1 MPPEWSRQLRSWR
14 PARCWRQLR
23 LLAVFGS
30 TLLGACANLGIHR
43 DAPPAD
49 RPPTIDRAVTQAA
62 LLASYLEVLQR
73 LVQGA
78 PAEQAEILSGARH
91 DFEIAP
97 TPSHE
102 LRYAMVLATPDHP
115 GTDCAKAQKLL
126 RELIA
131 TQETLLPAERAM
143 AFLTLRNVDQTLAQR
158 ADNQRLQSAADHTD
172 RDRYAALNRRL
183 QTEIDDNARLHK
195 ELDEAHAKLDA
206 IANIERTLNKP
217 KVPGGTPQ

>member
-1 MPPEWSRQLRSWR
+1 MPPDSRHELRSWHPLR
-14 PARCWRQLR
+14 SWHQLR

-30 TLLGACANLGIHR
+30 ALLGACANLGLER
-43 DAPPAD
+43 AAPPAD
-49 RPPTIDRAVTQAA
+49 HPPAIDRAVTQAA

-78 PAEQAEILSGARH
+78 PAEQAEILSAARH
-91 DFEIAP
+91 DFEVAP
-97 TPSHE
+97 TSSHE
-102 LRYAMVLATPDHP
+102 LRYAMVLATPGHP

-143 AFLTLRNVDQTLAQR
+143 AFLTLRNVDQTLAQT

-172 RDRYAALNRRL
+172 HDRYAALNRRL

-217 KVPGGTPQ
+217 KAPGGIPP

>member
-1 MPPEWSRQLRSWR
+1 MLLSLRCRS
-14 PARCWRQLR
+14 R
-23 LLAVFGS
+23 LLAVLASCLAVG
-30 TLLGACANLGIHR
+30 GCASLAPNR
-43 DAPPAD
+43 DAPPVD
-49 RPPTIDRAVTQAA
+49 HPPTIDRAVTEAS
-62 LLASYLEVLQR
+62 LLAGYLEMLQR

-91 DFEIAP
+91 DFEIGP

-143 AFLTLRNVDQTLAQR
+143 AFLTLKNVDQTLSQKAQI
-158 ADNQRLQSAADHTD
+158 QHLQASTDRSTD
-172 RDRYAALNRRL
+172 RDRAAAANRRL
-183 QTEIDDNARLHK
+183 QSEMESAMDENARLHK
-195 ELDEAHAKLDA
+195 ELDDAHAKLDA
-206 IANIERTLNKP
+206 IANIERALSKP
-217 KVPGGTPQ
+217 KTPGVTPQ

>member
-1 MPPEWSRQLRSWR
+1 MLPSLRCRSRLVTVLVS
-14 PARCWRQLR
+14 C
-23 LLAVFGS
+23 VVVG
-30 TLLGACANLGIHR
+30 GCANLTPNR
-43 DAPPAD
+43 DGPAAD
-49 RPPTIDRAVTQAA
+49 QPPTIDRAVTEAT
-62 LLASYLEVLQR
+62 LLAGYLEMLQR

-91 DFEIAP
+91 DFETAP

-143 AFLTLRNVDQTLAQR
+143 AFLTLKNVDQTLSETAEIQH
-158 ADNQRLQSAADHTD
+158 LQASTDRSTD
-172 RDRYAALNRRL
+172 RDRAAAVNRRL
-183 QTEIDDNARLHK
+183 QSEMESALDENARLHK
-195 ELDEAHAKLDA
+195 ELDDAHAKLDA
-206 IANIERTLNKP
+206 IANIERALSKP
-217 KVPGGTPQ
+217 KTPGVAPQ

>member
-1 MPPEWSRQLRSWR
+1 MLPSLRCRSRLV
-14 PARCWRQLR
+14 
-23 LLAVFGS
+23 AVLVSCVTVG
-30 TLLGACANLGIHR
+30 GCANLTPNR

-49 RPPTIDRAVTQAA
+49 HPPTIDRAVTEAT
-62 LLASYLEVLQR
+62 LLAGYLEMLQR

-91 DFEIAP
+91 DFETAP

-115 GTDCAKAQKLL
+115 GTDCVKAQKLL

-143 AFLTLRNVDQTLAQR
+143 AFLTLKNVDQTLSETAEIQH
-158 ADNQRLQSAADHTD
+158 LQASTDRSTD
-172 RDRYAALNRRL
+172 RDRAAAVNRRL
-183 QTEIDDNARLHK
+183 QSEMESALA
-195 ELDEAHAKLDA
+195 EASAA
-206 IANIERTLNKP
+206 TA
-217 KVPGGTPQ
+217 